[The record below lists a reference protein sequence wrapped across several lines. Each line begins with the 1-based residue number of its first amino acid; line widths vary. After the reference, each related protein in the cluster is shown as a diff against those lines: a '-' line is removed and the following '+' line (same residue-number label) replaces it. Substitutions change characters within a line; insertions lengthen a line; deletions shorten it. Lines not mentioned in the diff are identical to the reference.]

1 MKKKKKKK
9 KKKKGDK
16 KCQKNAK
23 SVISH
28 SSFPLVEIKPIQ
40 GSPKDATAAIK
51 ETMAPWIN
59 ATMLTA

>member
-1 MKKKKKKK
+1 MS
-9 KKKKGDK
+9 
-16 KCQKNAK
+16 KNAK

-28 SSFPLVEIKPIQ
+28 SSFPLVEIKSIQ